1 MKRRIRKVAGAI
13 FLALAIA
20 FSQVPASYVEAI
32 NPGADF
38 ERDGNTLISY
48 TGTASVVS
56 VPNGIKKISTDA
68 FAGNRFI
75 ESVTIPSSVEV
86 IENGA
91 FRDCVRLDEVTF
103 SEGLK
108 TIESGAFSM
117 CPELDTVNFSSTI
130 MDLGAGVFAGD
141 DELSTINLRKNDYF
155 VISDGALYS
164 WDKTKL
170 IQVFAGRT
178 GEHFDMPDSVSSIE
192 RYAFWGCDDLVS
204 VELSSHLS
212 EIPEFSFSNCSSLKD
227 ISIPYS
233 IRKIGA
239 KAFEDCISLEYITLP
254 VSVTG
259 IHATAFDGCY
269 DLRISAQEG
278 TAAYEFAR
286 VFESNQILLM
296 EQEDESVSS
305 NSIGE
310 IYKDVAKSQNEED
323 ETEEDSEK
331 KEDSQKEILDVYNP
345 LNPSDVSKLNVSDYY
360 GPDDSDVIG
369 KSRVVAGNAVVF
381 YDENAASLSEERD
394 VTEDVPVQE
403 EFKADF
409 IAPDDGT
416 HVIAKKEYYQATDFE
431 NLTMDGTIEKIDDFA
446 FARSKV
452 KEVVIPEGVTHIG
465 YGAFYHCNDLARV
478 TIPSTVESIEPEAFS
493 KTKYIES
500 WKNGSDTDDFLVVG
514 KGILIA
520 YKGDESRVVLPA
532 GIQKIAGGVF
542 QNHPEI
548 TEVLLNESLTEIGE
562 DAFSGCTSLSV
573 ISGGKNVKKI
583 CDRAFALCPISDLTI
598 SSNVEQIGLGAFK
611 LAATDAVVFEAS
623 EKLPAVS
630 YEKTATRLENKGLR
644 GLALE
649 GIDVAVVQNT
659 GVTQEHTILDERY
672 MGFRGIVVS
681 IPEPGSNQA
690 RLVSCSLYPDEVSGL
705 VEVPSSVRVRGKV
718 YTISGAMPDAFD
730 AYETYT
736 YWGESELRG
745 ILLPPSLG
753 KLEDY
758 DVSVNFSTVGTQ
770 DENLQEDDKSKDE
783 QESQK
788 EEYVTTI
795 VLDQSYENAQLF
807 SADVLDDDEYYI
819 LYVDRGGDDAATL
832 KKAVEDAYGA
842 MVEGQ
847 MQVVDLSMTEQST
860 NVPITNFGEHPVEI
874 RVPVSPAIANQNI
887 CAVTLAEDGELST
900 IYGTKEEKEGQNYFV
915 FRTNHFSAYGIY
927 AGIGKVGEQIK
938 EESNSLLRKDNSPET
953 GEWFNP
959 KWLLIIASVL
969 IGLGLLIELPWRRK
983 QL

>member
-672 MGFRGIVVS
+672 MGFRGIVVA